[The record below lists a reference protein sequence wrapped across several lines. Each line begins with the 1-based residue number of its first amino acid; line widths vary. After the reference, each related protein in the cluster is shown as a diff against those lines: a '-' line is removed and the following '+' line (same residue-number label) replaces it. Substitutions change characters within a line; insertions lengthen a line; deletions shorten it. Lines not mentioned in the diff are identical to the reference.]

1 LSRDTHGIREFNAFD
16 RVTTRVVRLYY
27 ERDAYK
33 VVKTIGSSSN
43 EQEILKFVYLGKQE
57 IERSMVT
64 DHNCIET
71 LLYTFKT
78 LKFENKMLHK
88 KLGEKDVL

>member
-1 LSRDTHGIREFNAFD
+1 MNGLKKIDLEPHW
-16 RVTTRVVRLYY
+16 
-27 ERDAYK
+27 K
-33 VVKTIGSSSN
+33 N
-43 EQEILKFVYLGKQE
+43 ECQYITFTCNQCKQE